1 MTRALPTTPER
12 RRRRELWGV
21 VGVVLL
27 AAGSGLVAS
36 QLGTRRS
43 WENTTTPTT
52 EVPSTTQVPSV
63 DPQGNP

>member
-1 MTRALPTTPER
+1 MTRARPTTSER
-12 RRRRELWGV
+12 RRRRELLGV
-21 VGVVLL
+21 VGIVVL

-43 WENTTTPTT
+43 WENTSTPTT

>member
-1 MTRALPTTPER
+1 
-12 RRRRELWGV
+12 
-21 VGVVLL
+21 VGVIAL

-52 EVPSTTQVPSV
+52 EVPSTIQVPSV

>member
-1 MTRALPTTPER
+1 MMTRTRPTTPKR

-21 VGVVLL
+21 VGIIVL
-27 AAGSGLVAS
+27 AAASGLVAS

-52 EVPSTTQVPSV
+52 DVPSTTVPSV